1 MTHTMWK
8 YSTDFEQLRPL
19 TRRQQNLFPSPSV
32 RRHLHSAKME
42 NEKGEIVDLYVLFP
56 PFFIPRGLIEGCVE
70 FMR

>member
-8 YSTDFEQLRPL
+8 YSTDFEQLRPQPAASKTSSL
-19 TRRQQNLFPSPSV
+19 TV